1 MKHTLALVLMVFGLV
16 GCSQEN
22 VILKLECIATS
33 KYSESEPVSIEI
45 NKGTMEW
52 SWFFNG
58 EQSGKITKAND
69 QYYVFGVLVRDKWR
83 DFYYINRSTLK
94 VYVAPDN
101 TYQEAD
107 DSFVLSLEK
116 LPSYESASIEQDTY
130 WASCEV
136 ATQKI

>member
-1 MKHTLALVLMVFGLV
+1 MKNTLALVLIVLGLV

-22 VILKLECIATS
+22 AILKLDCIDTT
-33 KYSESEPVSIEI
+33 ENNEPVSIQI
-45 NKGTMEW
+45 NKATMEW
-52 SWFFNG
+52 NWFFYA
-58 EQSGKITKAND
+58 EQSGKITRMND

-83 DFYYINRSTLK
+83 DLYYINRSTLK
-94 VYVAPDN
+94 VYIAPN
-101 TYQEAD
+101 SAYLEAD
-107 DSFVLSLEK
+107 DIYVLSLEK